1 MSLHRL
7 SFAAR
12 HWQAVVLPERYI
24 VPICY
29 SVWFRRGITDE
40 EAKAARLEYSL
51 TLALTPTS
59 SKYSSIP
66 TSAFP
71 RPRSRQLTT
80 GRYARVPKKHLDEV
94 LGYSSQ

>member
-12 HWQAVVLPERYI
+12 HWQAVVLPQRYM
-24 VPICY
+24 VPRCY
-29 SVWFRRGITDE
+29 SVWFRCGITDE

-51 TLALTPTS
+51 TLTLTS

-66 TSAFP
+66 TSNFFP
-71 RPRSRQLTT
+71 FSIKTT
-80 GRYARVPKKHLDEV
+80 DNWAMR
-94 LGYSSQ
+94 